1 MKHRKPAVVRVGDLV
16 RHKSVLAGEH
26 EFLGIV
32 TDIDPGYAGDRI
44 MVFWQRDSGF
54 GQHTPHHPNRLE
66 IVNESS
72 EKHNK

>member
-1 MKHRKPAVVRVGDLV
+1 VKRRKPAVVRVGDLV

>member
-1 MKHRKPAVVRVGDLV
+1 MKRRKPAVVRVGDLV

>member
-1 MKHRKPAVVRVGDLV
+1 MAGD
-16 RHKSVLAGEH
+16 H

-44 MVFWQRDSGF
+44 MVLWQRDSGF
-54 GQHTPHHPNRLE
+54 GQHTPHHPDRLE

-72 EKHNK
+72 